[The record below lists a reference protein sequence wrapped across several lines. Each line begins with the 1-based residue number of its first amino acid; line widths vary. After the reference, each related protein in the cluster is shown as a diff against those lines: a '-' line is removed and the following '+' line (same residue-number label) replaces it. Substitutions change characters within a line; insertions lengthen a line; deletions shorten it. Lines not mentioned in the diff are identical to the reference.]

1 MARPSPKT
9 YIEAI
14 EEVLKGKDGPTISNQ
29 VLIERVKKIRANSS
43 DASIRAQIG
52 EVRDRLGTPIPKRG
66 IAAVKP
72 AGPDKGLFAAA
83 LFLVKHKD
91 LNKAKAAVKKVREDE
106 AAMFALSCGG
116 IDKAI
121 ELLETAQTQ
130 SGDMQAI
137 L

>member
-1 MARPSPKT
+1 MARTSPKT

-29 VLIERVKKIRANSS
+29 VLIDRVKKIRPGSQES
-43 DASIRAQIG
+43 SIRAQIG
-52 EVRDRLGTPIPKRG
+52 EVRNKVGIPIPKRG

-91 LNKAKAAVKKVREDE
+91 LSKAKAVVKKVREDE
-106 AAMFALSCGG
+106 AAMFAISCGG

-121 ELLETAQTQ
+121 ELLEMAQTQ
-130 SGDMQAI
+130 SGDMQQ
-137 L
+137 LF